1 MNLMPTLISIG
12 LAASVS
18 LFYLQNQKDE
28 PNKINYRAALSEF
41 EQSTITF
48 AAHTPL
54 DSNNPQPQSHCENNM
69 VSDFTRRLPAGSKW
83 TVDIA
88 GLDCDT
94 AILSLTSADS
104 DDFNNLLS
112 AARASGRSYATETDT
127 SVTPPT
133 KTIKWTQRL
142 YSRNASDLGIRAQ
155 LKNNRTN
162 SCLDNP
168 CSKTIPMPVG
178 AWQKK
183 GGCIPACG
191 GGIQEYECIGGKCNN
206 PKPSQSCNTHPCPVN
221 GDWSYKDGDDWE
233 GCPTMPACG
242 TFTEIRQCNKP
253 TPQNGGNHC
262 KKLNGTLT
270 TDSNLSETRD
280 CHKIG
285 SCGLLGSPTQPNIE
299 KDCFVN
305 QKTHT
310 NQILKCNGSSVCK
323 HNDQYFKGGDTFTQ
337 IIECPKWSNWI
348 DSPQCIGIC
357 GSDGK
362 RSQKRTCD
370 FKNGLSCIGSNIR
383 DQSCESPCGIWRKKS
398 QCPTNTCVQ
407 TGDTPLIKKI
417 CDGTDK
423 QFKCIDNTKKVSNHG
438 EIERCDTPVCAYWG
452 EWGKWTECTATCNEF
467 GSQTR
472 HRSCINK
479 DIKKGQNCDGEE
491 TQWQSC
497 KGFCG
502 VWKKKNQCP
511 TNTCLKLGDTPLIKQ
526 ICDGTDKQFKCIDN
540 TEKVSN
546 HGEIE
551 RCDTPVCAYWG
562 EWGKWTECNVTC
574 NEFGSQTR
582 HRSCI
587 NKNIKKGQTCD
598 GEETQSRQCN
608 GSCGKWDDKD
618 KCPTKE
624 ICLTEDQTDL
634 VKRKCNGGDKKHQCI
649 NTETGYTYMHD
660 AIENC
665 GTPRCGEWTELQKC
679 PEINT
684 TCQADDVDDEIKKLQ
699 CDGSRCKRNNKFF
712 IAGELVSEPCNLPK
726 CGEWGNWT
734 KCATS
739 NDSNTTIG
747 SCLEPKGIRK
757 GKCNAEFCIDTN
769 TSLPEKYMQEM
780 CLTESCEID
789 LQQTDREILI
799 ADLVKNPDKRNVKVN
814 VLANSTI
821 MAPSTGKCAVKTG
834 KGFKNLIINNEGK
847 IYGAAGKGG
856 KGATPD
862 INQINDTINGNN
874 GHNGGPA
881 FCIESAN
888 VKITGKGI
896 ILGGSGGGGGGGGI
910 CERNDSKYTCVDG
923 GDGTDGTPRT
933 SDQPL
938 VMGEENLGKKL
949 SDWIRE
955 AGDGGK
961 GGYGENPAEKGKD
974 AYDPLDWM
982 INRDSTIGN
991 GGKAGEKGKNCT
1003 TTDEVPSN
1011 FDNC

>member
-18 LFYLQNQKDE
+18 LFYLQNQSDE
-28 PNKINYRAALSEF
+28 PKEINYRAALSEF

-54 DSNNPQPQSHCENNM
+54 DSNNPQPQSHCQNNM
-69 VSDFTRRLPAGSKW
+69 VSDFSKRLPAGTQW
-83 TVDIA
+83 TVIIA

-112 AARASGRSYATETDT
+112 AASASGRSYVTETDT

-233 GCPTMPACG
+233 GCPAMPACG
-242 TFTEIRQCNKP
+242 TFTETRQCNNP

-262 KKLNGTLT
+262 PKLDGTLT
-270 TDSNLSETRD
+270 TDSNLSETRN
-280 CHKIG
+280 CLKIG
-285 SCGLLGSPTQPNIE
+285 SCGTWGSPKEPNVE
-299 KDCFVN
+299 RDCFVG

-310 NQILKCNGSSVCK
+310 EQIKQCIGGNFCN
-323 HNDQYFKGGDTFTQ
+323 HNGQYIKDGEFSKQ
-337 IIECPKWSNWI
+337 SIKCPKWSNWI
-348 DSPQCIGIC
+348 DSTQCIGTC
-357 GSDGK
+357 GSDGQK
-362 RSQKRTCD
+362 SQTRTCD
-370 FKNGLSCIGSNIR
+370 SENGLTCKGLDQQQVSCK
-383 DQSCESPCGIWRKKS
+383 SPCGVWRKKS
-398 QCPTNTCVQ
+398 QCPTNTCLQ
-407 TGDTPLIKKI
+407 T
-417 CDGTDK
+417 
-423 QFKCIDNTKKVSNHG
+423 
-438 EIERCDTPVCAYWG
+438 
-452 EWGKWTECTATCNEF
+452 
-467 GSQTR
+467 
-472 HRSCINK
+472 
-479 DIKKGQNCDGEE
+479 
-491 TQWQSC
+491 
-497 KGFCG
+497 
-502 VWKKKNQCP
+502 
-511 TNTCLKLGDTPLIKQ
+511 GDTPLIKQ

-540 TEKVSN
+540 TKTVSN

-551 RCDTPVCAYWG
+551 RCDTPLCAYWG
-562 EWGKWTECNVTC
+562 VWGKWTECNVTC
-574 NEFGSQTR
+574 NEFGGSQTR

-608 GSCGKWDDKD
+608 GSCGKWDDKNT
-618 KCPTKE
+618 CPTKE

-684 TCQADDVDDEIKKLQ
+684 TCQADDRNDEIKILR

-712 IAGELVSEPCNLPK
+712 IADQLVRELCNLPK
-726 CGEWGNWT
+726 CGEWVNWT

-747 SCLEPKGIRK
+747 SCLASKGIRK
-757 GKCNAEFCIDTN
+757 GKCNAEFCIN
-769 TSLPEKYMQEM
+769 KYTSLAEKYMQEM

-789 LQQTDREILI
+789 LQQTDRQILI

-881 FCIESAN
+881 ICIESAN

-923 GDGTDGTPRT
+923 GDGTDGAPRT
-933 SDQPL
+933 SEQPL

-961 GGYGENPAEKGKD
+961 GGYGENLAEKGKD
-974 AYDPLDWM
+974 AYDPLYWLF
-982 INRDSTIGN
+982 NRESTIGN

-1011 FDNC
+1011 VANC